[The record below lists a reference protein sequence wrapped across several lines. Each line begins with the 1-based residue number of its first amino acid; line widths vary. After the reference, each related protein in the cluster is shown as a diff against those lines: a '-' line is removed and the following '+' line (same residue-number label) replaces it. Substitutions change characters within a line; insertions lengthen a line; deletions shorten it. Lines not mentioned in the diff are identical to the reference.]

1 MPSSTLLRQ
10 TKVGRN
16 LKEAV
21 ENSPML
27 QRDLAKKVGVHQS
40 SFSYWYRTGVTH
52 PYAQKVSEIL
62 DIDPKTIRKKLT
74 YKRQRVVVKPRA
86 AKPAPR
92 SVNLELLS
100 IIANKKLTKDQEDSL
115 HLLAD
120 AFVEQN
126 NS

>member
-16 LKEAV
+16 LKDAV

-52 PYAQKVSEIL
+52 PYVQKVSEVL
-62 DIDPKTIRKKLT
+62 DIDPKTICKKHT
-74 YKRQRVVVKPRA
+74 SRRRPAAAKPRA

-100 IIANKKLTKDQEDSL
+100 IIANKQLTKDQEDSL